1 MALADVWGDGVRSP
15 CPSCSFVL
23 TESGPACSGSVAL
36 AVPCHCALL
45 DGGSLWMWEQKS
57 HTQWSVGSHLTENI
71 ISIQSCS
78 CCGSQRLSLLECFQ
92 GKQGN
97 WIQSGAKIGELQ
109 GTDFLQVMLSPLW
122 SHKIPCL
129 NSRSSGNEGTMR
141 TVSLWEIP
149 GLMPVLTFTN
159 CFSSNPKNHS
169 LLEQHFHLQLKTSR
183 FLIHHAL
190 VSCSICRKL
199 VQDSVVNTLLWV

>member
-1 MALADVWGDGVRSP
+1 MPLCFGTSWPMALADVWGDGVRSP

-109 GTDFLQVMLSPLW
+109 DTDFLRWCFPLCGHTRYHAWIQGVLEMKEPWELWACEKFQVWCLS
-122 SHKIPCL
+122 
-129 NSRSSGNEGTMR
+129 
-141 TVSLWEIP
+141 
-149 GLMPVLTFTN
+149 
-159 CFSSNPKNHS
+159 
-169 LLEQHFHLQLKTSR
+169 
-183 FLIHHAL
+183 
-190 VSCSICRKL
+190 
-199 VQDSVVNTLLWV
+199 